1 MDVDQSLDALIKAA
15 PKATKKPTAAS
26 KAKKKVTL
34 KKKVQPKK
42 KVSSVKV
49 SVKSGR
55 GTKMIRK
62 NTGGR
67 GKPIGGR
74 AVGMAIDQVVRN
86 TGGARSRI
94 NNIVSPNAKTNEA
107 PTKLIVSNLDF
118 NVTEKDIKVCC
129 VVVIIGWI
137 GGGRER
143 GAISRIK
150 ALFNREPIPT
160 RKLSSFKRKNEY
172 ERCFASCAKSL
183 LFFVGGAKLS
193 IFSYSPRWRIIS
205 TKPVRM
211 VSRNGE
217 REKPRASSLF
227 GIDWDWEWTAKPATK
242 ENRRVFLGI
251 EKKSR
256 TNEYRET
263 RRRRTRKS
271 VWKNLLFFAFSS
283 LSVCVYTRARLNVIA
298 HATKVNRGIKKKR
311 GSCGKVNSL
320 SVFLGC
326 VLVVRALGDCSLF
339 LRKNP
344 AKAPPTKKIEI
355 CRNTFFRRVTQT
367 HTQTYT
373 QTMTCKQSFSDRV
386 IAVKQLVLSL
396 LLMFLLSCTLLFIW
410 WNTWTRMIFI
420 WVLGIQKREQQQYSA
435 RWVISI
441 QRVLIFSLFSL
452 SFYDFVFF
460 RSLFIFSSLAPFVA
474 QSRVCMDLLLIPR
487 FVADECILVL
497 RYMDLYVCTM
507 V

>member
-1 MDVDQSLDALIKAA
+1 MNI
-15 PKATKKPTAAS
+15 
-26 KAKKKVTL
+26 AK
-34 KKKVQPKK
+34 
-42 KVSSVKV
+42 
-49 SVKSGR
+49 R
-55 GTKMIRK
+55 EE
-62 NTGGR
+62 
-67 GKPIGGR
+67 
-74 AVGMAIDQVVRN
+74 D
-86 TGGARSRI
+86 
-94 NNIVSPNAKTNEA
+94 E
-107 PTKLIVSNLDF
+107 
-118 NVTEKDIKVCC
+118 
-129 VVVIIGWI
+129 
-137 GGGRER
+137 RER
-143 GAISRIK
+143 AFGK
-150 ALFNREPIPT
+150 T
-160 RKLSSFKRKNEY
+160 CSS
-172 ERCFASCAKSL
+172 SHSL
-183 LFFVGGAKLS
+183 LSQF
-193 IFSYSPRWRIIS
+193 
-205 TKPVRM
+205 
-211 VSRNGE
+211 
-217 REKPRASSLF
+217 
-227 GIDWDWEWTAKPATK
+227 
-242 ENRRVFLGI
+242 
-251 EKKSR
+251 
-256 TNEYRET
+256 
-263 RRRRTRKS
+263 
-271 VWKNLLFFAFSS
+271 
-283 LSVCVYTRARLNVIA
+283 VYTLVLVLYVIA